1 MSRVLQALSHGTDK
15 ALARR
20 SAPGDAG
27 DYRGRF
33 PGACANAVSAPGL
46 GTRVNAGSRHLR
58 RPAGG
63 VQCCR

>member
-1 MSRVLQALSHGTDK
+1 MSRVLQALSRGPDQ

-20 SAPGDAG
+20 SAPGYPG

-46 GTRVNAGSRHLR
+46 GTLVDAGSRHLR
-58 RPAGG
+58 GPAGG
-63 VQCCR
+63 VRCCR